1 MVPGAGCRVP
11 GAGGRVTTNG
21 LTVGQWKM
29 QSIVPGPRH
38 PFTNWKASKPLML
51 PSAISDT
58 RRLAAG
64 KGAWEPERPMHLK
77 DIYLENFKSFGRK
90 LHIPFLPGYTTITG
104 PNGSGKS
111 NIGDAILFVL
121 GPKSS
126 KAIRV
131 GKLTDLIFDGGKEK
145 KAAGYCR
152 VVLTFDNS
160 DRVIPVDEDEV
171 RLSRVVRIANPKTR
185 KEAPLAVAGPPEDV
199 PIVPTAMPAA
209 PSVEQGAPGSEAAA
223 GSLAPPGTEATPVP
237 KPRTPGPGY
246 YSYFYVNER
255 ASSLQEFDN
264 LLSHARISADGYNLV
279 QQGDINR
286 IVLMSN
292 LERRRMLDGI
302 AGITQYDEDIE
313 KADGQRKA
321 TEENLG
327 TIETL
332 LDEVKRQVGQ
342 LQKERDSALKY
353 KDLRDKRDESKLQA
367 AFRRKQDVEVEIGDI
382 GKQIEDLQKEQVS
395 LGEEME
401 ALQKKMAKA
410 RTDVEALENKL
421 AEAGGADAQELRT
434 KIDDLRLELMRAK
447 DAVDTNREK
456 IKQLKE
462 AGARTTGEL
471 KALEKDMDGLK
482 AGMDSTAGELA
493 DLREQEKSQNDE
505 LKGVNDSVARTDTK
519 AFKLQRELAG
529 LRKDIEEKD
538 EEQHKLI
545 LEKER
550 LEDRLQR
557 CDQDVAAAEENI
569 KKYDF
574 QMSDIEF
581 DLKNI
586 RTEAKSSVTAKKD
599 VVEDYQTKK
608 AEEEKLL
615 RQGHELEEKVRELRR
630 RWEQLRAEAAAVANV
645 QKGYTA
651 AVESVLEARDKGEL
665 RGIHGTIAELASVKS
680 EYDAALGIA
689 AGGRMQ
695 SIVVDDDEAAAKAIT
710 HLKQKKIGR
719 AIFLPLNKMI
729 LGRPGGKALM
739 TVKDPSAVGYAMDL
753 VKFKEAYRAAF
764 WFVFGDTIVV
774 KELSAL
780 RRLMGGVRLVT
791 MDGDLAEPSG
801 AMIGGTPEQAMLR
814 FGAPSETELKRTGQ
828 SLKEAV
834 EASDKVSAR
843 LAALRGELGQMERTV
858 TETRSRVGEVEL
870 ESAKLEFKKKEY
882 SAARDGLKKDKE
894 AKLRERD
901 EVLRAVER
909 ATQKVTEMDAAIE
922 ALKKDRDGRSRSLVQ
937 ATPQQLASKIKKLQ
951 DTLIKTGNDI
961 RDRVSA
967 IETMG
972 TKLKLLEA
980 KREELRKASAGSAK
994 EIKDCESAVIKSKD
1008 ISQKSSDAL
1017 NVLME
1022 TEEKSSKEIR
1032 EWQGKRDAAYKLK
1045 TDLETVAEK
1054 LNGKLETHGDLII
1067 SQRSK
1072 VRLLEDRHSEIM
1084 AEIGSSEL
1092 KAKGKLLPLAELETA
1107 VKECELQMQALEPVN
1122 MLAID
1127 EYEKQAKRSGDL
1139 AGELDQLRTQRE
1151 NLIML
1156 VEELNGKKRFGLL
1169 KVFEAVNRNFGQ
1181 IYTELS
1187 AGGRAELNMENPE
1200 SPLDGGLIIKAQP
1213 KDKKTQRLESLSGG
1227 EKSLTALSLIF
1238 AIQAYQPS
1246 PFYLL
1251 DEVDMFLDAINAEN
1265 VAAMIKKNS
1274 MLVQVVQITLRKVT
1288 LAKADHRYGVT
1299 MQGNGISD
1307 IIGNVRVS
1315 DIADD
1320 GRIAAGSVPPAG
1332 SGKLAGRGTG
1342 GSG

>member
-1 MVPGAGCRVP
+1 
-11 GAGGRVTTNG
+11 
-21 LTVGQWKM
+21 
-29 QSIVPGPRH
+29 
-38 PFTNWKASKPLML
+38 
-51 PSAISDT
+51 
-58 RRLAAG
+58 
-64 KGAWEPERPMHLK
+64 MHLK

-90 LHIPFLPGYTTITG
+90 LHVPFLPGYTTITG

-131 GKLTDLIFDGGKEK
+131 GKLTDLIFDGGKDK
-145 KAAGYCR
+145 KPAGYCR
-152 VVLTFDNS
+152 VVLTFDNT
-160 DRVIPVDEDEV
+160 DRIIPVDDNEV
-171 RLSRVVRIANPKTR
+171 RLSRVVRLASPNLRAR
-185 KEAPLAVAGPPEDV
+185 KEAALAVAGPPEDA
-199 PIVPTAMPAA
+199 PMPAA
-209 PSVEQGAPGSEAAA
+209 PAPTGTPPGEGTAGEAAA
-223 GSLAPPGTEATPVP
+223 AGEAGAPSTEVVPAP
-237 KPRTPGPGY
+237 KPRSGGPGY

-313 KADGQRKA
+313 KADDKRHA

-353 KDLRDKRDESKLQA
+353 KDLRDKRDESKIQA
-367 AFRRKQDVEVEIGDI
+367 AFRRKQDVESEIGEL
-382 GKQIEDLQKEQVS
+382 GKQVDGLQKEQLT

-401 ALQKKMAKA
+401 ALQKKMARAK
-410 RTDVEALENKL
+410 TDVEALENKL

-434 KIDDLRLELMRAK
+434 KIDNLRLEMMRAK

-462 AGARTTGEL
+462 TGARTGADI
-471 KALEKDMDGLK
+471 KALEKDIELIKADMDR
-482 AGMDSTAGELA
+482 AAGELA
-493 DLREQEKSQNDE
+493 DLREQEKACTDG
-505 LKGVNDSVARTDTK
+505 LKQVNDSVARSDTK
-519 AFKLQRELAG
+519 AFKIQRDLAN
-529 LRKDIEEKD
+529 LKKEIESKED
-538 EEQHKLI
+538 DQHKLL

-550 LEDRLQR
+550 LEDRLNR
-557 CDQDVAAAEENI
+557 CNQDIALTEENV

-586 RTEAKSSVTAKKD
+586 RSEAKSSTTAKRD

-608 AEEEKLL
+608 SEEEKLL
-615 RQGHELEEKVRELRR
+615 KLGHELEEKVRELRR
-630 RWEQLRAEAAAVANV
+630 RWEQLKAEATAAANV

-651 AVESVLEARDKGEL
+651 AVESIMEARDKGEL
-665 RGIHGTIAELASVKS
+665 RGIHGTIAELATVKS

-695 SIVVDDDEAAAKAIT
+695 SIVVDDDEAAARAIN
-710 HLKQKKIGR
+710 HLKQRKIGR

-729 LGRPGGKALM
+729 LGRPSGKALM
-739 TVKDPSAVGYAMDL
+739 TVKDPASVGYAMDL

-774 KELSAL
+774 KELASL
-780 RRLMGGVRLVT
+780 RKLMGGVRLVT
-791 MDGDLAEPSG
+791 LDGDIAEPSG

-814 FGAPSETELKRTGQ
+814 FGAPSETELKKVGM

-834 EASDKVSAR
+834 EGADKVSAR
-843 LAALRGELGQMERTV
+843 LAAIRQELGQMERSV
-858 TETRSRVGEVEL
+858 TETRSRESEVEL
-870 ESAKLEFKKKEY
+870 ESAKLDFKKKEY
-882 SAARDGLKKDKE
+882 AAARDALKKEKE
-894 AKLRERD
+894 AKLKEGD
-901 EVLRAVER
+901 EARRAVER
-909 ATQKVTEMDAAIE
+909 TGQKVTELE
-922 ALKKDRDGRSRSLVQ
+922 GVLETLRKERDDMSRSLVQ
-937 ATPQQLASKIKKLQ
+937 ATPQQLATKIKKLQ
-951 DTLIKTGNDI
+951 DQLLKTGNDI
-961 RDRVSA
+961 RDRASA
-967 IETMG
+967 LETSG
-972 TKLKLLEA
+972 AKLKLLED
-980 KREELRKASAGSAK
+980 KREELRRAVSASAK
-994 EIKDCESAVIKSKD
+994 EIKECESGVLRSKD
-1008 ISQKSSDAL
+1008 TVQQSSDGL

-1022 TEEKSSKEIR
+1022 AEEKSSKEVR
-1032 EWQGKRDAAYKLK
+1032 EWQAKRDVAYKLK
-1045 TDLETVAEK
+1045 TDLETAAEK

-1067 SQRSK
+1067 SLRSK

-1092 KAKGKLLPLAELETA
+1092 RSRGKLPPLAELETA

-1139 AGELDQLRTQRE
+1139 AGELEQLRTQRE
-1151 NLIML
+1151 NLIKL
-1156 VEELNGKKRFGLL
+1156 VEELNGKKKFGLH
-1169 KVFEAVNRNFGQ
+1169 KVFDAVNRNFAE
-1181 IYTELS
+1181 IYAELS
-1187 AGGRAELNMENPE
+1187 AGGHAELSLENPDAPFE
-1200 SPLDGGLIIKAQP
+1200 GGLIIKAQP

-1307 IIGNVRVS
+1307 IIGNVRLTDV
-1315 DIADD
+1315 ADD
-1320 GRIAAGSVPPAG
+1320 GRIAMPPAAAAG
-1332 SGKLAGRGTG
+1332 TGRGAGAGAG